1 MEFEF
6 ILPQKN
12 EDLLEST
19 GNSYCVTRLLSEKEC
34 AEKLRGEFEIFRVI
48 ILNSD

>member
-6 ILPQKN
+6 VLPQKH

-19 GNSYCVTRLLSEKEC
+19 GNSYCVTRIFTDKEC
-34 AEKLRGEFEIFRVI
+34 GEKLRCKNNHE
-48 ILNSD
+48 